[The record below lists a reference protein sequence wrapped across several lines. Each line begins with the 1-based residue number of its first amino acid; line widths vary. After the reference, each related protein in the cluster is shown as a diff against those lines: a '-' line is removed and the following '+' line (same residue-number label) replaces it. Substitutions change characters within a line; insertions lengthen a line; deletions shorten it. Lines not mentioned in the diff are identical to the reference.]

1 MRARA
6 RALALLAALP
16 SIDCVDVDA
25 FMCATDDDCRRGEES
40 GVCEDTLYCSYV
52 DETCAS
58 GRRYSDL
65 AAGLANDC
73 TDEAMPS
80 SSSSSSDGSSSSESS
95 SSSSSTTASSGVV
108 DPFCGDGT
116 EDDGEECDDGNDRD
130 GDGCNA
136 DCVRSGALLWSVVV
150 PGSAGELDSGQGI
163 TTIASGGVAAAGY
176 IRDRASLDD
185 VWVARYLADGTESW
199 TRTFDNAM
207 ADDRGFGITQ
217 ASSADL
223 FVGGVVREGGTRHA
237 WVGLVSPTGDTVDEI
252 QLVGFEVQSVSAFS
266 NRIVAVG
273 KYGNGA
279 FAEAVQLQG
288 ESIWRVVTDDPTDY
302 FYAVHTVGT
311 EEAFVAGR
319 RLDDAWLARATPT
332 GITTIDTRDGA
343 ASDVDWAQAVVAT
356 DERVFAAGLL
366 VSDPSADIWIAGYD
380 AGAMGPPAWEFAGCT
395 EAVVVQE
402 EAEALAIEPSGD
414 LIVAGFT
421 TLDDRDAWLARLTVD
436 GECVWARAYP
446 ELEEDSTA
454 RSVAIDPDGRM
465 YVTGEITGAD
475 GSIDAWVAAF
485 AP

>member
-1 MRARA
+1 M
-6 RALALLAALP
+6 RALAVVAALP
-16 SIDCVDVDA
+16 SCVNVDA
-25 FMCATDDDCRRGEES
+25 FVCANDGDCRRGDEQ
-40 GVCEDTLYCSYV
+40 GICEDTQYCSYL
-52 DETCAS
+52 DDACAS

-65 AAGLANDC
+65 AADLANDC

-80 SSSSSSDGSSSSESS
+80 SSSSSESSSSSS
-95 SSSSSTTASSGVV
+95 SSSSSTTIVDSSGIA

-116 EDDGEECDDGNDRD
+116 EDADEECDDGNDRD

-150 PGSAGELDSGQGI
+150 PGSAGAVDSGQAI
-163 TTIASGGVAAAGY
+163 TTIASGGVAVAGY
-176 IRDRASLDD
+176 LRDSASLDD
-185 VWVARYLADGTESW
+185 VWVARYAEDGTESW
-199 TRTFDNAM
+199 TRTFGNAT

-237 WVGLVSPTGDTVDEI
+237 WVGIVSPTGEPVDEV

-279 FAEAVQLQG
+279 FAEALQLQG
-288 ESIWRVVTDDPTDY
+288 ESIWRVVTEEPSDY

-311 EEAFVAGR
+311 EEAYVAGR
-319 RLDDAWLARATPT
+319 TLDDAWLARATPM
-332 GITTIDTRDGA
+332 GIETIDTRDGA
-343 ASDVDWAQAVVAT
+343 AADVDWAQAVIAD

-366 VSDPSADIWIAGYD
+366 VSGPASDIWIAAYD
-380 AGAMGPPAWEFAGCT
+380 LGTVGAPAWEYDGCT
-395 EAVVVQE
+395 EATVVQE

-421 TLDDRDAWLARLTVD
+421 TVDDRDAWLSRLTVE
-436 GECVWARAYP
+436 GECVWARSYP

-454 RSVAIDPDGRM
+454 RSVAIGPDGRM
-465 YVTGEITGAD
+465 YVTGEITGPD